1 MSNRT
6 QEQWSTYMKGLL
18 KAELTRRDI
27 SYQEL
32 ATLLHG
38 IGVDDTPENLTNK
51 INRGK
56 FSAIFFVQCLDAIG
70 CKLIRFGDD

>member
-1 MSNRT
+1 MPNRT

-32 ATLLHG
+32 ATLLHS